1 MSDEFEEDTLSLEDI
16 EEDDYDELDGP
27 GDENWSDSLDDL
39 DAEDWDE
46 LYGDEEEELD
56 GDPWDLN

>member
-1 MSDEFEEDTLSLEDI
+1 MADYEEDTLSYEDLEEDI
-16 EEDDYDELDGP
+16 QEDDDLVEESWTDSYDDM
-27 GDENWSDSLDDL
+27 

-46 LYGDEEEELD
+46 LYGDEDEELD